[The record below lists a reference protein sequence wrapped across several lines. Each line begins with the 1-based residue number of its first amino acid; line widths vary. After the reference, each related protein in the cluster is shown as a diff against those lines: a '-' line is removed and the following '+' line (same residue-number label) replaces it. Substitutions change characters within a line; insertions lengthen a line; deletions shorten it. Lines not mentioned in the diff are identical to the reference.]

1 MGLQNQG
8 VTPGRTTLLEA
19 VNVCLESIG
28 EMPVSSLD
36 GSQVDE
42 ARVAERIILELH
54 KETQTRGW
62 EFNTERAFP
71 FQKDKATNEI
81 VVPANVVRWSP
92 SLYQYARNYQL
103 RGQRVYDRQN
113 RTYKFPPEITEIE
126 ADVVWLLPW
135 DDCPEPFNRYVLIRG
150 SRVFA
155 ARTLGDEATVRF
167 NVMDEQVAINDLLLM
182 EAENEQY
189 NLLTSGPELRPFPT
203 YRPGVGLAQRMA
215 GGGWS
220 LA

>member
-1 MGLQNQG
+1 MGLENQG

-36 GSQVDE
+36 GSQIDE
-42 ARVAERIILELH
+42 ARSAERMILEAH
-54 KETQTRGW
+54 KEAQTRGW
-62 EFNTERAFP
+62 EFNSEHSFP
-71 FQKDKATNEI
+71 FERDAVSGEI
-81 VVPANVVRWSP
+81 VVPTDIVRWRP
-92 SLYQYARNYQL
+92 SLEAYARNYQL

-126 ADVVWLLPW
+126 ADIVRLLPW
-135 DDCPEPFNRYVLIRG
+135 DSCPEPFNRYVLIHA

-167 NVMDEQVAINDLLLM
+167 NVMDEQVALNNLLLM
-182 EAENEQY
+182 EAENEEY
-189 NLLTSGPELRPFPT
+189 NLLTSGPGLRPFPT
-203 YRPGVGLAQRMA
+203 YSPGRGLAPRLT
-215 GGGWS
+215 GGGLN